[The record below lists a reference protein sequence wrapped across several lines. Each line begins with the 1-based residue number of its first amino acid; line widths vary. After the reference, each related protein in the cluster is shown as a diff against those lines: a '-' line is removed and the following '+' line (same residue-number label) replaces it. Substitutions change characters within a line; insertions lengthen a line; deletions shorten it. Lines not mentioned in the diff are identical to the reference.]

1 MRADR
6 SPGRSP
12 EGAQCADLQ
21 RLSHELPQPACPLP
35 SASSPACPLPD
46 DVVQREVDRIE
57 QIEVMRLWRSPRQVV
72 AEEIEDAGLRQVLD
86 SLAIA
91 IEKQESQK
99 WSTAPRFI

>member
-1 MRADR
+1 
-6 SPGRSP
+6 
-12 EGAQCADLQ
+12 
-21 RLSHELPQPACPLP
+21 
-35 SASSPACPLPD
+35 
-46 DVVQREVDRIE
+46 VVQREVDRIE

-99 WSTAPRFI
+99 NGQPLLDSYDLRTNGVGLVGQHPNA